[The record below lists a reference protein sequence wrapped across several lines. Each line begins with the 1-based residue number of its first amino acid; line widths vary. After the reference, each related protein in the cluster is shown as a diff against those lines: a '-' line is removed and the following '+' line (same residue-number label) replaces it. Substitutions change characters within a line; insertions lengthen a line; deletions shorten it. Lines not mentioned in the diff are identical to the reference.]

1 MRGVKIRNKFYSSIL
16 FIFIAAQITID
27 NCIEMVKEGVS
38 DIVLLQSISSLPHKI
53 YKALKEISNL
63 IKNLEKQTE
72 KKIHYRPNLKTPKK
86 QFF

>member
-1 MRGVKIRNKFYSSIL
+1 
-16 FIFIAAQITID
+16 
-27 NCIEMVKEGVS
+27 
-38 DIVLLQSISSLPHKI
+38 VLLQSISSLPHKI

-63 IKNLEKQTE
+63 IKTPWKQTE